1 MLSEIVFSLK
11 RKSGNSNYLA
21 VERENG
27 LTILPVGLSL
37 HFHEGRQSKMT
48 TEQKDTI
55 SRLRRTGL
63 NFSAIAES
71 VGLPVGTVKT
81 FCYRNAVTPSVATDK
96 HVCLCCGKE
105 VPQNPGRKEKKFCS
119 DRCRNTW
126 WNRNLDKVN
135 RKANYKIICACCKKE
150 FISYGNASR
159 KYCSHECY
167 VEDRFGGGAHD

>member
-1 MLSEIVFSLK
+1 MAKAMS
-11 RKSGNSNYLA
+11 
-21 VERENG
+21 
-27 LTILPVGLSL
+27 
-37 HFHEGRQSKMT
+37 Q
-48 TEQKDTI
+48 EQKDNIVLLRTKGMTYGMISDALGI
-55 SRLRRTGL
+55 SR
-63 NFSAIAES
+63 N
-71 VGLPVGTVKT
+71 TVKT
-81 FCYRNAVTPSVATDK
+81 ICRRNGPDDENNTSE
-96 HVCLCCGKE
+96 HLCLCCGKE
-105 VPQNPGRKEKKFCS
+105 VKQNPGRKEKKFCS